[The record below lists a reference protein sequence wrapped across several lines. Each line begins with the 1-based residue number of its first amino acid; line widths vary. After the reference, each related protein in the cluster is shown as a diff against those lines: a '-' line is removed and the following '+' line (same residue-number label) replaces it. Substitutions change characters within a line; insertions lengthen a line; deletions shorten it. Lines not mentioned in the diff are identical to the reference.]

1 MLHFLKSRC
10 KKTNNKAF
18 YFLKQMTKDF
28 KDSDIK
34 IQSYFLTACS
44 FKITREHDLANDQII
59 KEKKLLA
66 IEQGNITKEKL
77 INKSLT
83 LNKFNKNN
91 SATQILIANEETEKT
106 RLDIKD
112 TTKISLKDKADI
124 ELCLA
129 LYAQKKSS
137 SY

>member
-1 MLHFLKSRC
+1 
-10 KKTNNKAF
+10 
-18 YFLKQMTKDF
+18 MTKDF